1 MAARILGKYA
11 KAASTVFPLF
21 DYVPADLVTL
31 FVSNMCVLLSVRAHL
46 PLCPLNIGLTSTRYM
61 RDTHARTITWLCAR
75 NNTRFCRVV
84 VGFNSG
90 AHAPSYVYRMLS
102 EYYDEAD
109 TE

>member
-46 PLCPLNIGLTSTRYM
+46 LLCPLNIGNCVKHAV
-61 RDTHARTITWLCAR
+61 HAR
-75 NNTRFCRVV
+75 
-84 VGFNSG
+84 
-90 AHAPSYVYRMLS
+90 HACSHDHMAMR
-102 EYYDEAD
+102 AK
-109 TE
+109 